1 MDLAQLFIVDLGWI
15 FLTAW
20 GAVLFTL
27 AGIAFAPDLRG
38 FARNRQTR
46 LKHERSSVQ
55 SVSHKLHLSA

>member
-27 AGIAFAPDLRG
+27 AAIAFAPDLRA
-38 FARNRQTR
+38 FTR
-46 LKHERSSVQ
+46 HGEAKSKHDRSSV
-55 SVSHKLHLSA
+55 SRTSRKLHLSA